1 MQTMG
6 TFPIGVM
13 ADCLR
18 LPFTKSIEACARL
31 GADGVQ
37 LYAVEGELA
46 PENLTAE
53 ARREKRR
60 IIEENG
66 LSISA
71 LCGDLGGHGFTR
83 LEENGQ
89 KIEKSKRIVDLARE
103 LDTRIITT
111 HIGVIPEDPNSDRYR
126 IMQDAC
132 NQLAAYAAQNGAYFA
147 IETGPEPAT
156 RLAAFLDSLDGPG
169 VAVNLDPANL
179 VMVTGDDPVQAVHTL
194 RRYIVH
200 THAKDGRM
208 LRYVG
213 GETVYGYFADGGI
226 GDVRLEECFQET
238 PLGQGNVDFDGWLE
252 ALHQIGYKGFL
263 TIEREVGDDPTAD
276 IAAALHFLRTHQ
288 RFNR

>member
-18 LPFTKSIEACARL
+18 LPFAQSIEACARL

-60 IIEENG
+60 IIEGNG

-83 LEENGQ
+83 LEENPQ

-103 LDTRIITT
+103 LGTRIITT

-132 NQLAAYAAQNGAYFA
+132 NQLAAYAAQNGACFA
-147 IETGPEPAT
+147 IETGPEPAA

-238 PLGQGNVDFDGWLE
+238 PLGQGHVDFDGWLE